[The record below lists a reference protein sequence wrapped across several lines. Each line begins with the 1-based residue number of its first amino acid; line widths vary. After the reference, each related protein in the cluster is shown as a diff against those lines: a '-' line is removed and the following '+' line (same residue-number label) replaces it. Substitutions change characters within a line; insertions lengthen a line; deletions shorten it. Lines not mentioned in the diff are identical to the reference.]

1 MPFYLYQ
8 CKTISLHMEATISI
22 RIPIPCKTALKQK
35 AYDQDMS
42 MSDYVRYLIIK
53 DLEGKQGGVIAK

>member
-1 MPFYLYQ
+1 MIPFYLYQ

-22 RIPIPCKTALKQK
+22 RIPIPCKTALKKK
-35 AYDQDMS
+35 AHDHDMS

-53 DLEGKQGGVIAK
+53 DLELKERK